1 MQYDRNGVFVRQ
13 SQASVGVRTQKKV
26 LHVDSADRDLAMFYT
41 NGEFVVY
48 LPRQYTNVVSL
59 RLKSATFPPM
69 SQGFQHLYSNGPNLP
84 TSASKFSGPPD
95 PDQFNYP
102 AQYFLVDIE
111 GLNRCDETAIGAN
124 KSGFANSFFA
134 KISNTITP
142 TTSAV
147 DPPDDTQAVITY
159 DDHSQDENIAQFTP
173 PIARLDRLRIRTR
186 LHSQQG
192 NLGFF
197 YWNAGQRADSGIQ
210 NAVGANYSMTFEI
223 EYLDNGFDSAS
234 SFETQLSTG
243 RGY

>member
-13 SQASVGVRTQKKV
+13 SQPNATVRTQKKV
-26 LHVDSADRDLAMFYT
+26 LHVDSADRDTLLYYT

-69 SQGFQHLYSNGPNLP
+69 SKGYAHPYTNGPNIRTATYGESQLSFP
-84 TSASKFSGPPD
+84 A
-95 PDQFNYP
+95 YP
-102 AQYFLVDIE
+102 YFMIE
-111 GLNRCDETAIGAN
+111 IDGLNRCDETAVGAN
-124 KSGFANSFFA
+124 KSQFPDSFFA
-134 KISNTITP
+134 KISNTISLQ
-142 TTSAV
+142 SAAQ
-147 DPPDDTQAVITY
+147 DPADDTQYAIIY
-159 DDHSQDENIAQFTP
+159 DDHAHDENITQFTP

-192 NLGFF
+192 SQGFF
-197 YWNAGQRADSGIQ
+197 YWNAGQTADQGISTDAQ
-210 NAVGANYSMTFEI
+210 ANYSLTFEI

-234 SFETQLSTG
+234 SFETQLTAG